1 LKLVEG
7 GWEWLNC
14 FNHPKKQGL
23 RLCNE
28 SILLQQTNKVVYY
41 DGVSNLD
48 REHVCSRSRNGPD
61 IYWIK
66 WIDPFNEGQ

>member
-23 RLCNE
+23 SWWEADLER
-28 SILLQQTNKVVYY
+28 
-41 DGVSNLD
+41 G
-48 REHVCSRSRNGPD
+48 
-61 IYWIK
+61 
-66 WIDPFNEGQ
+66 EGLAGSTEWFSGERVL